1 MVYTT
6 WSPNFAP
13 LQSKFTKFTNK
24 SHSKM
29 INVLRNIAASKT
41 MVCKWEFDIKH
52 THNCISIKDDPS
64 YPQWKKKVSH
74 ISLKMFIHS
83 HWRQATEC
91 GHTWYC
97 WDHRHFIWLYVYHI
111 LIQEL
116 FMKYGCSICY
126 QVIKKSNEN
135 AKPSQNFKKFE
146 NFCLEHFKHN
156 LTDYPQIRNCGWDM
170 CSPLH
175 TRNKTIIKPCT
186 KEKKA
191 DPIGR
196 KGHNIDFMGYTRNF
210 KKWIV

>member
-29 INVLRNIAASKT
+29 INALRNIAASKT

-126 QVIKKSNEN
+126 QVIKKSNKNEN
-135 AKPSQNFKKFE
+135 LHKILK
-146 NFCLEHFKHN
+146 N
-156 LTDYPQIRNCGWDM
+156 LKISVWNIL
-170 CSPLH
+170 S
-175 TRNKTIIKPCT
+175 TISLTIHRLGTVAETCVHHYTPEIKNNQT
-186 KEKKA
+186 MYLSL
-191 DPIGR
+191 I
-196 KGHNIDFMGYTRNF
+196 HI
-210 KKWIV
+210 